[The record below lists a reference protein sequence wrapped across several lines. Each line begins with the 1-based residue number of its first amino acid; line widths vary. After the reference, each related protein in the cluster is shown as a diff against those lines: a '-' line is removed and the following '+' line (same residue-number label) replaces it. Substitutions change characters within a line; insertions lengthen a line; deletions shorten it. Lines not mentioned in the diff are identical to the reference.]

1 MIAPGNHLDFDSLR
15 GAPPRG
21 EALPIPEGAEP
32 AWDISMALSRGR
44 WNALKNGDTL

>member
-32 AWDISMALSRGR
+32 DWDNLDWAALTQSAG
-44 WNALKNGDTL
+44 